1 MHFHGWQLG
10 LKTGMYYLRTKAAT
24 EAIKFTVDVD
34 KVKRASAS
42 QALVKGEGGYP
53 AGASAAGAASREEQ
67 SVEKKAIDALKAGA
81 PKYECVG
88 CSA

>member
-24 EAIKFTVDVD
+24 AAIKFTVEVD
-34 KVKRASAS
+34 NVRRASTAS
-42 QALVKGEGGYP
+42 QVG
-53 AGASAAGAASREEQ
+53 GASPAKATESATPGGST
-67 SVEKKAIDALKAGA
+67 VEKQAIEQLKASE
-81 PKYECVG
+81 PKYSCVG